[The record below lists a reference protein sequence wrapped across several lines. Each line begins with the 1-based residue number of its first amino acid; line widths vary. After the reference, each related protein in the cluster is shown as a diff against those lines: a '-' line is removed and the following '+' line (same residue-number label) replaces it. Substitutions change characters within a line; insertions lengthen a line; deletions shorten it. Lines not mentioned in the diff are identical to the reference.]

1 MNIFSWMSLDYLAGL
16 TKTKYNLI
24 AAMRAL
30 IIKSSEQTN
39 EMFELHWFEKK
50 NGYKNFV
57 TKISINFFPNGTKME
72 IDKLH
77 SKILLKKFW
86 VGVVC

>member
-39 EMFELHWFEKK
+39 EMFELH
-50 NGYKNFV
+50 
-57 TKISINFFPNGTKME
+57 
-72 IDKLH
+72 
-77 SKILLKKFW
+77 
-86 VGVVC
+86 